1 MNMRCTCQPKPTGS
15 LRAREQPSEARRG
28 SREGPAS
35 DVRWQL
41 AKRAASSARPH
52 FAPPP
57 RAPARA
63 TIQYSDIICLAD
75 PILVSRICRH
85 PSAVPEDQVGVVS
98 GTFLPK
104 ISALPHPLNRLSDR
118 QRTMKN

>member
-1 MNMRCTCQPKPTGS
+1 MDMRRTCQPQSTGP

-52 FAPPP
+52 FAPP

-63 TIQYSDIICLAD
+63 TIRYSDIMCVAD

-85 PSAVPEDQVGVVS
+85 PSAVPRDQVGVVS

-104 ISALPHPLNRLSDR
+104 ISALPHPLYRLSDR
-118 QRTMKN
+118 QRTIKN